1 MRRLVLWW
9 KTSGIERRLQAVIVN
24 YADDLVI
31 CCRDTAESAMQA
43 LRQATKKLNLAVNEE
58 KTRICRVPEGSFDF
72 LGYTF
77 GRCHSRKDGRAYVGT
92 KPSRKSIKRICDA
105 IRAETGRQTLTGSAE
120 QLVKLL
126 NRKLHGWANYFRL
139 GPVTPAYRIADRHA
153 NYRLRQWL
161 CRKHQVGSKGIKR
174 FPDQYLYDALGLTR
188 LTRRTRDLPWAKA

>member
-1 MRRLVLWW
+1 L
-9 KTSGIERRLQAVIVN
+9 S
-24 YADDLVI
+24 
-31 CCRDTAESAMQA
+31 
-43 LRQATKKLNLAVNEE
+43 LAVNEE

-77 GRCHSRKDGRAYVGT
+77 GRCHSRGNGRAYLGT

-105 IRAETGRQTLTGSAE
+105 IRAETGRHTLTGTAE

-126 NRKLHGWANYFRL
+126 NRKLHGWANYFYL
-139 GPVTPAYRIADRHA
+139 GPVTPAYRIVDRHA

-174 FPDQYLYDALGLTR
+174 FPDRSLYDALGLIRLTR
-188 LTRRTRDLPWAKA
+188 LTHDLPWAKA